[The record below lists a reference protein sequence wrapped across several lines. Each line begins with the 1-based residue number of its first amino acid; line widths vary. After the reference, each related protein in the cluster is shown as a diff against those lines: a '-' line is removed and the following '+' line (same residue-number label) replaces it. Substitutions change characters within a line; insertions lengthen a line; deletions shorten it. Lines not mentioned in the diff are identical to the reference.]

1 MSIINWQKVRRE
13 TDIPKD
19 RRLLL
24 IGQPTNV
31 TPDGGLLDTY
41 DVVVGHWNR
50 HRGAFMPVH
59 LDFQSYER
67 PILNVTHWAELTVPR
82 GVQLRDISQE
92 VERHGPA
99 GFD

>member
-67 PILNVTHWAELTVPR
+67 MSAWLFTILRNQFR
-82 GVQLRDISQE
+82 SGI
-92 VERHGPA
+92 
-99 GFD
+99 